1 MFWVHHTL
9 TRVAPFRTPKALLL
23 AARDYNAI
31 AGRNQARHSHQ
42 LAPDWDRRQMPY
54 SGAVP
59 RPRREARSGVGFS
72 GAFAAGVRLG
82 GIARAY
88 EVRGRCEELAVFLEN
103 GFWGR
108 TEERRNRR
116 SAIEK

>member
-42 LAPDWDRRQMPY
+42 LAPDWDRRQMPH
-54 SGAVP
+54 SGAAP

-82 GIARAY
+82 GIAQACG
-88 EVRGRCEELAVFLEN
+88 VRRWCEGLANVLKWVLGKN
-103 GFWGR
+103 
-108 TEERRNRR
+108 
-116 SAIEK
+116 